1 MRAKTLLA
9 LVNLEPTCTH
19 VAELTVSSEYL
30 LLGARTRNHLLPVI
44 ATPTLGG
51 QVAFNSEHLSTLQ

>member
-1 MRAKTLLA
+1 MGAKTLLT

-44 ATPTLGG
+44 ATSSTLGG
-51 QVAFNSEHLSTLQ
+51 QVACNSEHL